1 MSGLQN
7 KKIVKEMHLIPD
19 QSMQGSH
26 NSQFCGKW
34 FVGLRKTQVENITM
48 AKNELWKE
56 KFIFGSWLGKQ
67 NKQDMGCHPWIFL
80 RDSSS

>member
-48 AKNELWKE
+48 AKNEL
-56 KFIFGSWLGKQ
+56 
-67 NKQDMGCHPWIFL
+67 
-80 RDSSS
+80 

>member
-7 KKIVKEMHLIPD
+7 KNFVKEMHLTPD

-26 NSQFCGKW
+26 NSQSCGKW

-48 AKNELWKE
+48 AKNCE
-56 KFIFGSWLGKQ
+56 KKNSSLALDLE
-67 NKQDMGCHPWIFL
+67 NKTNKIWVVTHEFFL
-80 RDSSS
+80 RDSTS